1 MRPGPAQCIGV
12 WVLFLILQMKT
23 HLNHFGLGNHFTM
36 RMVFVLVD
44 DGPSHALE
52 NLRTK
57 PQKEKKARQ

>member
-1 MRPGPAQCIGV
+1 
-12 WVLFLILQMKT
+12 MKT

-57 PQKEKKARQ
+57 PPKEKKARQ